1 MTTAHLSHFI
11 ASIEDSAL
19 APWAS
24 LALWQLT
31 AQSEAIV
38 RQMLHTL
45 DASQFRMLRGAA
57 LNFQRRRYGWFPSE
71 IRLRPEG
78 SVETSPAIVSN
89 TFLQ

>member
-24 LALWQLT
+24 LAPWQLT

-45 DASQFRMLRGAA
+45 DASQFRMLRGARSSSRGDAMDGSHPKSASGQKGA
-57 LNFQRRRYGWFPSE
+57 LKQA
-71 IRLRPEG
+71 L
-78 SVETSPAIVSN
+78 
-89 TFLQ
+89 L